1 MKLGCSAR
9 VDDWNKMNECGTRG
23 MDTTINIE
31 YPLSSKD
38 KAMRASIK
46 KSSTNLPREDHCRNT
61 RWHAFFEVLYN

>member
-31 YPLSSKD
+31 YPPFPSKD
-38 KAMRASIK
+38 KAMRASMK
-46 KSSTNLPREDHCRNT
+46 KSSTNLPRKDWCRDT
-61 RWHAFFEVLYN
+61 GWHAIF